1 MTKMSKTKVIFK
13 VIMGQD
19 LEVIAL
25 FPELAGDN
33 NPYKTCLSYAH
44 IGQHSAASIELA
56 SSLKPALL
64 SQYYP
69 LYRELTM
76 NCGYELQVVKK
87 FSRKMLQARIMQCE
101 V

>member
-1 MTKMSKTKVIFK
+1 MKTKVIFK
-13 VIMGQD
+13 LLKG
-19 LEVIAL
+19 EVIAL

-33 NPYKTCLSYAH
+33 NPYRTCLSYAH

-56 SSLKPALL
+56 SLKSALL

-76 NCGYELQVVKK
+76 DCGYDLKVVYR
-87 FSRKMLQARIMQCE
+87 FSRKMLQERIAQCE
-101 V
+101 VQIVAD